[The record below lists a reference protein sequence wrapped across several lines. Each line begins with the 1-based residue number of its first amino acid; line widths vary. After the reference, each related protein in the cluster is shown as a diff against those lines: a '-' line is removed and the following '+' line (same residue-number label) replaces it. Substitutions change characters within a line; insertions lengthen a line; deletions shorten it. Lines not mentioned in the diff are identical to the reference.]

1 MFGFFS
7 DLPSG
12 WSEAKDPQ
20 GNKYY
25 YNTKTG
31 EVRGTRR
38 LGFLKRARA
47 NQPPLTFSDASLSRA
62 DHLHKTREAR
72 QKARRRRWPAAIR
85 LVGDQG

>member
-20 GNKYY
+20 GDKYY

-31 EVRGTRR
+31 EVRFKERIGHHSR
-38 LGFLKRARA
+38 
-47 NQPPLTFSDASLSRA
+47 PL
-62 DHLHKTREAR
+62 
-72 QKARRRRWPAAIR
+72 
-85 LVGDQG
+85 